1 MINIKEKTIAYF
13 VLILGAVI
21 AIYPLF
27 SIVNL
32 SLTSKSNNSKVQNEF
47 LQSIG
52 HCNLPSRKPRRAFR
66 HAELAVDYRTNPTL
80 RKLRTILRCG
90 IFCNGGIDP
99 H

>member
-47 LQSIG
+47 LGFYLGNYVEAWQRG
-52 HCNLPSRKPRRAFR
+52 AFN
-66 HAELAVDYRTNPTL
+66 HAMLSSLLVSSCVVLLTLFCAILAGYAFAL
-80 RKLRTILRCG
+80 M
-90 IFCNGGIDP
+90 
-99 H
+99 